1 MTIAVEGPVLALPDG
16 WTTRPPVQGDV
27 GALGALQAQ
36 EKQAVLGISSVD
48 EDTVRAFVTGLGSW
62 TRRQLVVVDSGG
74 AVKGWSSVHDRASG
88 RTDIRVY
95 VDRGLPADVGDLVAG
110 QLYFWCSSVAADVAA
125 SERGEARTEL
135 ESDIYADDA
144 TQIRWLQAAGLT
156 YSRTWLQMSRPVDPR
171 EADGVFPA
179 TREGVVIRRVA
190 GHPDGSPVGAELR
203 AVHQVLEESFE
214 DHFNSYREA
223 FGEFVQRLREDPG
236 HRWDHWWIAIVDV
249 DGQPTP
255 GGALVS
261 TELPPD
267 EHGVAGTYV
276 EYIGVHRVA
285 RGRGVAKGLLYA
297 VIADSA
303 ERGRG
308 RVGLEV
314 DADSPTQAD
323 GLYLSMGWVTKYRT
337 QTWSRDIDTTLNAS
351 PAVAPGR

>member
-1 MTIAVEGPVLALPDG
+1 MTIAVEGPTLDLPDG
-16 WTTRPPVQGDV
+16 WTSRPPVQEDV
-27 GALGALQAQ
+27 ARLGGLKAQETRLALGT
-36 EKQAVLGISSVD
+36 STVD
-48 EDTVRAFVTGLGSW
+48 EDSVRAFVTGLGSW
-62 TRRQLVVVDSGG
+62 TRRQLVVVDPDG
-74 AVKGWSSVHDRASG
+74 AVRGWSSVHDRASG

-95 VDRGLPADVGDLVAG
+95 VDRELPADIGDLLAG
-110 QLYFWCSSVAADVAA
+110 QLYFWCSAVGGDVAA
-125 SERGEARTEL
+125 QERGEARTEL

-156 YSRTWLQMSRPVDPR
+156 YSRTWLQMSRPVDPS
-171 EADGVFPA
+171 EADDGAFPA
-179 TREGVVIRRVA
+179 TREGVVVRRVA

-214 DHFNSYREA
+214 DHFNSYREV

-236 HRWDHWWIAIVDV
+236 HRWDHWWIATVDV
-249 DGQPTP
+249 DGQSVP

-261 TELPPD
+261 AELPPD
-267 EHGVAGTYV
+267 DDGIAGTYV

-297 VIADSA
+297 VIADA
-303 ERGRG
+303 AGRGRS

-337 QTWSRDIDTTLNAS
+337 QTWSRDIDTTLKA
-351 PAVAPGR
+351 